1 MLINSSSNVHIS
13 GILKGRYM
21 ISRRP
26 AHLDKCGQRIDS
38 LFDNFS
44 VYKYGKQTDLSR
56 AIHVLVQSCV
66 YRWNHV
72 YILSTVYIK
81 HLAMTCSHRYIAKYR
96 YSMLY
101 ILAVRPRVYYIF
113 SLDCLMVRWLTC
125 LHIWPIAGINC
136 CQISDIKKNKINSLC
151 INYRG

>member
-1 MLINSSSNVHIS
+1 MLIDSSSNVHIS

-21 ISRRP
+21 FSRRP

-81 HLAMTCSHRYIAKYR
+81 HLANYRQWLVPTDIAKYR
-96 YSMLY
+96 YNMLY
-101 ILAVRPRVYYIF
+101 ILAVRLDRVYYIF
-113 SLDCLMVRWLTC
+113 SLDCLMVRWL
-125 LHIWPIAGINC
+125 INV
-136 CQISDIKKNKINSLC
+136 SSHLTYSRYKLLSNFWH
-151 INYRG
+151 